1 MDPEAKALKEE
12 PVLSYVESYYMK
24 VFSDLNRSRQ
34 SSMGVGSIPLSEIRA
49 YCDMFG
55 VNDYGE
61 RSDMLFVI
69 GEMDDELISFYNK
82 KNSTKK

>member
-1 MDPEAKALKEE
+1 
-12 PVLSYVESYYMK
+12 
-24 VFSDLNRSRQ
+24 
-34 SSMGVGSIPLSEIRA
+34 MGVGPIPLSEIRA

-55 VNDYGE
+55 INDYGE

>member
-1 MDPEAKALKEE
+1 
-12 PVLSYVESYYMK
+12 
-24 VFSDLNRSRQ
+24 
-34 SSMGVGSIPLSEIRA
+34 MGVGSIPLSEIRA

-55 VNDYGE
+55 VNDYCE